1 MNALEHG
8 YSACYYCD
16 YQNQTYRVMK
26 NDGSLHLPA
35 EGSYND
41 FLTAFINH
49 VGGEDSP
56 LADLREMFS
65 LEYVNKHISSE
76 CSSYDIK
83 FLDAANTYWL
93 AHVMLVD
100 IDRLGRLSH
109 FILTFTDITH
119 TRNMEYAATHDA
131 LTDLLNRYAGFM
143 YIEQALT
150 QKDADSYA
158 LMIIDID
165 NFKAIND
172 TFGHSMGDAVI
183 KELANAM
190 RNFFSREAILIRYG
204 GDEFLILAKVAQ
216 DEQSLHSFMQRLV
229 ASMSEDITKRYP
241 EVLLT
246 ISVGVALVQH
256 GLALQ
261 TLFNRADD
269 ALYHAKRK
277 GKNTYNIYQA
287 EEKS

>member
-1 MNALEHG
+1 
-8 YSACYYCD
+8 
-16 YQNQTYRVMK
+16 
-26 NDGSLHLPA
+26 
-35 EGSYND
+35 
-41 FLTAFINH
+41 
-49 VGGEDSP
+49 
-56 LADLREMFS
+56 
-65 LEYVNKHISSE
+65 
-76 CSSYDIK
+76 
-83 FLDAANTYWL
+83 
-93 AHVMLVD
+93 
-100 IDRLGRLSH
+100 
-109 FILTFTDITH
+109 
-119 TRNMEYAATHDA
+119 MEYAATHDA

-143 YIEQALT
+143 YIEQTLA

-216 DEQSLHSFMQRLV
+216 DEQALHSFMQRLV
-229 ASMSEDITKRYP
+229 ASMSDDVAKRYP